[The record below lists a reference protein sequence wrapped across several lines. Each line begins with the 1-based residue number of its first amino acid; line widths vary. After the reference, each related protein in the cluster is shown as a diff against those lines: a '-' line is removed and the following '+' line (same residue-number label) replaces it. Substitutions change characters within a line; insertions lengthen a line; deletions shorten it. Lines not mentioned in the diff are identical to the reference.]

1 MRIIRSTMRKFR
13 SFCRF
18 PLFVKAWLAPT
29 LVLLLL
35 SKMMIFLFSFRR
47 LTHLFGESMGVQPF
61 LPILR
66 SGQEVRAIRIAVLVN
81 LASRYL
87 PLDKSCFPQTITAR
101 ILLGLY
107 RIPYCIFFGV
117 RKTDGRID
125 AHAWV
130 FSGAYCVCG
139 GRKSFWRFRVVAVFT
154 TNGLIDKGC
163 KSDGKSTHF

>member
-1 MRIIRSTMRKFR
+1 MRIVRSALRKFR
-13 SFCRF
+13 SFFRL
-18 PLFVKAWLAPT
+18 PLFVKVWFAPT
-29 LVLLLL
+29 LVLLLI
-35 SKMMIFLFSFRR
+35 SKMMILVFSFRR
-47 LTHLFGESMGVQPF
+47 LAPFLGESNGVEPF

-66 SGQEVRAIRIAVLVN
+66 SGQKALVVQIAMLVN
-81 LASRYL
+81 IASRYL
-87 PLDKSCFPQTITAR
+87 PLGKSCFPQAITAR

-107 RIPYCIFFGV
+107 RVPYCIFFGV
-117 RKTDGRID
+117 RRTNRGID